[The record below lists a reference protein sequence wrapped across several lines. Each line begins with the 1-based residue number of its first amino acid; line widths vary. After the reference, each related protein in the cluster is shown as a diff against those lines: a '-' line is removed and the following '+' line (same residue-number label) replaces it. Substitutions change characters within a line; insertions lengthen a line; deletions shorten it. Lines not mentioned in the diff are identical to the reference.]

1 MRTLRQVE
9 WHGWAGVIPS
19 EEVHGEFLMNGESLF
34 WKMQIQKQRFQMK
47 HNMWGGSSCSFKPAL
62 VAEWWQA
69 PSLTLFI
76 ASLGCFHLERGKVS
90 YNMKDRPRKRKL
102 RYCLECGDPEKTT
115 STCQVL
121 QVSPPVQSTSQKD
134 SDGSVIFTRLE
145 PFKGAKGKTKTTG
158 TI

>member
-1 MRTLRQVE
+1 
-9 WHGWAGVIPS
+9 
-19 EEVHGEFLMNGESLF
+19 
-34 WKMQIQKQRFQMK
+34 MQIQKQRFQMK

-69 PSLTLFI
+69 PSLTPFI

-121 QVSPPVQSTSQKD
+121 QVSPPVQSTPQKD
-134 SDGSVIFTRLE
+134 SDGSVIEYTSDGEMVHEIADIISR
-145 PFKGAKGKTKTTG
+145 TTTG
-158 TI
+158 TFGCASSMDVDAEGNIYILDAGRNEILVLETD